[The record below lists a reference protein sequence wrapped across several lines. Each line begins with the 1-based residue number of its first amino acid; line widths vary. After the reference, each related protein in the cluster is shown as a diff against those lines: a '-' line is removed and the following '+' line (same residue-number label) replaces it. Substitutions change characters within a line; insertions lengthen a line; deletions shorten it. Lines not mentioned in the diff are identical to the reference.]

1 LFGVSLFLRRITGS
15 TTNSDFPFFFDQKP
29 HKMHTKYTTP
39 KLSKNQKGWYVHYR
53 YEGKQFRETN
63 GLNKIP
69 DLKIREQEYEKL
81 CRDILIELKSGW
93 NPNIPDGVQNHADM
107 FIIEALRFALEK
119 KKPNVAKKT
128 YSAYDGT
135 INAIEKT
142 VILAGSE
149 YFKIVDTK
157 RVHIKTIMENARQKY
172 EWSNKGHNKHLNHL
186 KALFSELVQW
196 DIIEDNIAH
205 NIKNLRVEETIA
217 HTPPTDEQWERI
229 KTELKKNHPNFY
241 NYISVIFHLGIRP
254 EEILKIRLS
263 MVDMEKNI
271 ITLPPNITKNRKKY
285 RILPINKHLKNDL
298 ESMNFR
304 ELPKDYF
311 LFGSFKE
318 SGLGNRGNNQFL
330 PDFVP
335 GYTHTNRDTAT
346 RRWET
351 IVKIGLKIDCTMYS
365 VKKYGANKKASAG
378 ISTEAIQ
385 RIFGHSER
393 ETTMIYLTNQDEIN
407 LKEVMDK
414 SPDL

>member
-1 LFGVSLFLRRITGS
+1 MKSKFTI
-15 TTNSDFPFFFDQKP
+15 
-29 HKMHTKYTTP
+29 P
-39 KLSKNQKGWYVHYR
+39 KLNKTSKYWYIHYR
-53 YEGKQFRETN
+53 YEGVQFRDTF
-63 GLNKIP
+63 GLNKIE
-69 DLKIREQEYEKL
+69 DLKIRESEYNDACKAL
-81 CRDILIELKSGW
+81 LIDLQSGW
-93 NPNIPDGVQNHADM
+93 NPNMPIGIQSHADM
-107 FIIEALRFALEK
+107 ILIDALRFALDK

-135 INAIEKT
+135 VNAIEKT
-142 VILAGSE
+142 VKLAGLE
-149 YFKIVDTK
+149 YLKISDTK
-157 RVHIKTIMENARQKY
+157 RVYIKTIMENARQGY
-172 EWSNKGHNKHLNHL
+172 EWSNKGYNKHLNHL

-196 DIIEDNIAH
+196 DVIEDNHAH
-205 NIKNLRVEETIA
+205 NIKNLRVEETVA
-217 HTPPTDEQWERI
+217 HIPPTDEQWAKI

-263 MVDMEKNI
+263 MVDMNKNT

-298 ESMNFR
+298 ETMNFK

-311 LFGSFKE
+311 LFGSLKE
-318 SGLGNRGNNQFL
+318 AGLGNRGNNQL
-330 PDFVP
+330 LKDFVS
-335 GYTHTNRDTAT
+335 GYTRINRDTAT

-385 RIFGHSER
+385 QVFGHSER
-393 ETTMIYLTNQDEIN
+393 ETTLIYLTDQDKIN
-407 LKEVMDK
+407 RQEVMEK
-414 SPDL
+414 SPDI

>member
-1 LFGVSLFLRRITGS
+1 MKSKFTI
-15 TTNSDFPFFFDQKP
+15 
-29 HKMHTKYTTP
+29 P
-39 KLSKNQKGWYVHYR
+39 KLNKSSKYWYIHYR
-53 YEGKQFRETN
+53 YEGVQFRETF
-63 GLNKIP
+63 GLNKIE
-69 DLKIREQEYEKL
+69 DLKLRESEYNDACNAL
-81 CRDILIELKSGW
+81 LVDLKSGW
-93 NPNIPDGVQNHADM
+93 NPNIPDGVQQHSDM
-107 FIIEALRFALEK
+107 FIIEALRFALDK

-142 VILAGSE
+142 VKLAGSE
-149 YFKIVDTK
+149 HLKISDTK
-157 RVHIKTIMENARQKY
+157 RVYIKTIMENARQEY
-172 EWSNKGHNKHLNHL
+172 EWSNKGYNKHLNHL

-196 DIIEDNIAH
+196 DVIEDNHAH

-217 HTPPTDEQWERI
+217 HIPPTDEQWAKI

-263 MVDMEKNI
+263 MVDMNKNT

-298 ESMNFR
+298 ETMNFR
-304 ELPKDYF
+304 DLPKDYF
-311 LFGSFKE
+311 LFGSLKE
-318 SGLGNRGNNQFL
+318 AGLGNRGNNQFL

-335 GYTHTNRDTAT
+335 GYTHINRDTAT

-393 ETTMIYLTNQDEIN
+393 ETTLIYLTDQDKIN
-407 LKEVMDK
+407 RQEVMDK